1 MCGPIKL
8 TPSYSSMRTQPPMSD
23 ITRRYPQLY
32 ALSER
37 LLAAGQLEESNL
49 PLAIAY
55 LDDLELRS
63 LACIGIPSQFNPW
76 ETPVFSNVSY
86 PWHLQIIEYLSRTD
100 ASAIML
106 LPGASLSTRAILT
119 LGNEEQQTR
128 FFACFAERPAWTFF
142 AVTEPDIGSDA
153 GAIST
158 ELTHSEQG
166 WRLNGT
172 KKLIGGAMLASA
184 GLVFAR
190 YQQSQRLVMV
200 FPDETEPALL
210 REPLG
215 TVGLAGAGLTRLT
228 FKDYRVQEDDILGH
242 ERREL
247 LQGLNALS
255 LVFERHRPMVAAMA
269 LGTTFGL
276 LTALDTRP
284 LPAIARRSVAR
295 LWRKYHAIYQQMLT
309 VAEGYSNGQHQH
321 ALTSQLKRNATRLVE
336 ETACHLPHWLNRD
349 DWLEDRLLRKRYRD
363 SFAFE
368 YMEGTSHIH
377 LLNSFRPPVTQ
388 GTSL

>member
-1 MCGPIKL
+1 
-8 TPSYSSMRTQPPMSD
+8 MSD
-23 ITRRYPQLY
+23 ITRCYPQLH

-37 LLAAGQLEESNL
+37 LLAAGQLAESDL
-49 PLAIAY
+49 QQAIAY
-55 LDDLELRS
+55 LDHPELRS
-63 LACIGIPSQFNPW
+63 VACIGIPSRFNPW
-76 ETPVFSNVSY
+76 ETAAFSNVSY
-86 PWHLQIIEYLSRTD
+86 ARHLQIIEYLSRTD
-100 ASAIML
+100 ASAMML

-119 LGNEEQQTR
+119 LGDEQQQAR

-142 AVTEPDIGSDA
+142 AVTEPQIGSDA
-153 GAIST
+153 GAIGT
-158 ELTHSEQG
+158 ELTHGEQG

-172 KKLIGGAMLASA
+172 KMLIGGALLASA

-200 FPDETEPALL
+200 FPDDTLPTLQ

-228 FKDYRVQEDDILGH
+228 FKDYAVKQENILGH

-247 LQGLNALS
+247 LQGLNSLS

-276 LTALDTRP
+276 LSALDSRP
-284 LPAIARRSVAR
+284 RPATVRRWVAGQ
-295 LWRKYHAIYQQMLT
+295 WRNYHAVYQQMLT
-309 VAEGYSNGQHQH
+309 LAEGYSNGQHQH
-321 ALTSQLKRNATRLVE
+321 ALTSQLKLNASRLVE
-336 ETACHLPHWLNRD
+336 QTACRLPHWLNPD

-363 SFAFE
+363 SFSFE
-368 YMEGTSHIH
+368 YMEGTSNIH
-377 LLNSFRPPVTQ
+377 RLNSFRPPVAQ
-388 GTSL
+388 GVSL

>member
-1 MCGPIKL
+1 
-8 TPSYSSMRTQPPMSD
+8 MSD
-23 ITRRYPQLY
+23 ITRCYPQLY

-37 LLAAGQLEESNL
+37 LLAAGQLAENNL
-49 PLAIAY
+49 HLATSY
-55 LDDLELRS
+55 LDHPELQS
-63 LACIGIPSQFNPW
+63 LACIGIPSRFNPW
-76 ETPVFSNVSY
+76 ETPAFSNVSY
-86 PWHLQIIEYLSRTD
+86 SRHLQIIEYLSRTD
-100 ASAIML
+100 ASAMML

-119 LGNEEQQTR
+119 LGDDQQQAR

-142 AVTEPDIGSDA
+142 AVTEPEIGSDA
-153 GAIST
+153 GAINS

-172 KKLIGGAMLASA
+172 KTLIGGAMLASA
-184 GLVFAR
+184 GLVFVR

-200 FPDETEPALL
+200 FPEDAEPTLQ
-210 REPLG
+210 RNSLG

-228 FKDYRVQEDDILGH
+228 FKDHCVKEEDILGH
-242 ERREL
+242 GRREL
-247 LQGLNALS
+247 LQGLNSLS

-276 LTALDTRP
+276 LTALDIRP
-284 LPAIARRSVAR
+284 LPTAARRGVAR

-309 VAEGYSNGQHQH
+309 LAEGYSNGQHQH

-336 ETACHLPHWLNRD
+336 ETACHLPHWLNRN

-368 YMEGTSHIH
+368 YMEGTSNVH
-377 LLNSFRPPVTQ
+377 LLNSFRPPVPQ
-388 GTSL
+388 GVNL

>member
-1 MCGPIKL
+1 
-8 TPSYSSMRTQPPMSD
+8 MSD

-37 LLAAGQLEESNL
+37 LLAAGQLAETD
-49 PLAIAY
+49 
-55 LDDLELRS
+55 LDRAVAHLDHPDLRS
-63 LACIGIPSQFNPW
+63 VACIGIPSRFNFW
-76 ETPVFSNVSY
+76 ETPAFCAVSY
-86 PWHLQIIEYLSRTD
+86 AQHLQIIEYLSRTD
-100 ASAIML
+100 ASAMML
-106 LPGASLSTRAILT
+106 MPGASLTTRAILT
-119 LGNEEQQTR
+119 LGDEQQQAR

-142 AVTEPDIGSDA
+142 AVTEPHAGSDA
-153 GAIST
+153 GAAST
-158 ELTHSEQG
+158 ELTHHENG

-172 KKLIGGAMLASA
+172 KTLIGGAIRASA

-190 YQQSQRLVMV
+190 YRQSQRLVMI
-200 FPDETEPALL
+200 FPDQSGPTLQ
-210 REPLG
+210 REPLD
-215 TVGLAGAGLTRLT
+215 TLGLVGAGLTRLT
-228 FKDYRVQEDDILGH
+228 FKEHRVAQEDILGH

-284 LPAIARRSVAR
+284 MSAAVKRWSARQ
-295 LWRKYHAIYQQMLT
+295 WRTYRAVYQQMLS
-309 VAEGYSNGQHQH
+309 VAQGYSAGQHQH

-336 ETACHLPHWLNRD
+336 ETACHLPHWLDRD
-349 DWLEDRLLRKRYRD
+349 NWLEDGQLRKRYRD

-368 YMEGTSHIH
+368 YMEGTSTVH
-377 LLNSFRPPVTQ
+377 LLNSWRPPVAQ
-388 GTSL
+388 GVNL